1 MRKLAKGTLPAKSRK
16 STPRAPARSGV
27 APTTSPAPGLAD
39 LRQVRQLEKIG
50 GWTHRERLR
59 ILWYRLRLTVRE
71 MNYAARRVVELQMR
85 LPP

>member
-1 MRKLAKGTLPAKSRK
+1 
-16 STPRAPARSGV
+16 
-27 APTTSPAPGLAD
+27 
-39 LRQVRQLEKIG
+39 VRQLEKIG

>member
-1 MRKLAKGTLPAKSRK
+1 MRKLARGTLPARSRK
-16 STPRAPARSGV
+16 STPRAPCRTDV
-27 APTTSPAPGLAD
+27 APTTSPGPGLAE
-39 LRQVRQLEKIG
+39 LGQMRQLEKLG
-50 GWTHRERLR
+50 GWTGRERLR